1 MLAIFSSDDGTVQQY
16 PTAVQDSRARKV
28 SLAEVVEEI
37 TPPRNRHGIIGRLK
51 TGDQFGR
58 QNIGDIFSS
67 STKSLDF
74 HPFIKISLG

>member
-1 MLAIFSSDDGTVQQY
+1 M
-16 PTAVQDSRARKV
+16 QDSQARKV
-28 SLAEVVEEI
+28 SLVDIVEEI
-37 TPPRNRHGIIGRLK
+37 TPPPNRHGIIGRFK
-51 TGDQFGR
+51 TGDQFRR